1 MVRYIL
7 EEHKIVTATKQT
19 RNVDPRM
26 ILLNTIDP
34 SDETLTLRLAAM
46 ADVDLFFY
54 LFTNP
59 QWDSIY
65 ASKHLLD
72 ILAFFIYIGR
82 YDLLAPVL
90 RSSTAQ
96 KIFLNSSYR
105 LRRVIVELVNEIP
118 KESAYEVRQIFE
130 AYPYTRLERDITT
143 MSL

>member
-1 MVRYIL
+1 MVDL
-7 EEHKIVTATKQT
+7 
-19 RNVDPRM
+19 
-26 ILLNTIDP
+26 
-34 SDETLTLRLAAM
+34 
-46 ADVDLFFY
+46 DLFFY

-65 ASKHLLD
+65 SSKHLLD

-105 LRRVIVELVNEIP
+105 LRRTIVELVNEIP
-118 KESAYEVRQIFE
+118 
-130 AYPYTRLERDITT
+130 
-143 MSL
+143 